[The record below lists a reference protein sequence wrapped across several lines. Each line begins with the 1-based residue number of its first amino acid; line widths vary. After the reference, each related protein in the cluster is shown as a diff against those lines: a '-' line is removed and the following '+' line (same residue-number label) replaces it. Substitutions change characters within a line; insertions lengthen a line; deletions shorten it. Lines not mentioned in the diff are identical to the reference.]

1 MSAQITAAA
10 RTILSAANA
19 GQRADAENLITAAA
33 EVLAGF
39 DPAKVRATTKVAR
52 SALDSYRITI
62 RARGL
67 RAVPMADDIAVIAQ
81 TLAV

>member
-1 MSAQITAAA
+1 MSAQITTA
-10 RTILSAANA
+10 RIILSAASA
-19 GQRADAENLITAAA
+19 GQRADVDNLITAAA

-39 DPAKVRATTKVAR
+39 DQSKIKAATKIVR
-52 SALDSYRITI
+52 SALDSYRIAV

-67 RAVPMADDIAVIAQ
+67 RAVPMADDVAAIAQ